1 MQVLSTFWRHFREYI
16 TYVLHRYG
24 IAAERVIGV
33 TPGRSEASMLGHSA
47 DDDAEYVNRAAEI
60 GAWLDAH
67 PEVTRFVVLDDRP
80 SASDARLAPNFVHT
94 KSTVGLT
101 DADVRQALKILQ
113 G

>member
-1 MQVLSTFWRHFREYI
+1 MPG
-16 TYVLHRYG
+16 HRALPTVKLL
-24 IAAERVIGV
+24 IFQDAQQSNLQTQIGV